1 MRLPSPATKWCHIT
15 WSTAG
20 RRKFLNIAALAR
32 FCERSLCEALAEAGW
47 SGEAAVL
54 PNRVQV
60 LVQVPAA
67 MERSEVIAR
76 VRTVATA
83 VVRKAGATPGTR
95 RVWEEACWCSTLSYG
110 IAVEAVRRHLRAIGH
125 QLSVTAR

>member
-1 MRLPSPATKWCHIT
+1 SPGAKWCPF
-15 WSTAG
+15 WWCTAG
-20 RRKFLNIAALAR
+20 GRRFLTIAALAR

-47 SGEAAVL
+47 RGEAAVL

-60 LVQVPAA
+60 LVRVPAA
-67 MERSEVIAR
+67 MERSAVIAR

-95 RVWEEACWCSTLSYG
+95 RVWEEACWCSTL
-110 IAVEAVRRHLRAIGH
+110 
-125 QLSVTAR
+125 